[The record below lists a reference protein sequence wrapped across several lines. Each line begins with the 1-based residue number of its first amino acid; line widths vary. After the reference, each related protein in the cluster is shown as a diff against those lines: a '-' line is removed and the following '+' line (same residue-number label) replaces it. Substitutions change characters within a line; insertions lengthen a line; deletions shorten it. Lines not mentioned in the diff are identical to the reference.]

1 MNLQDLEQPHFPSKR
16 RKMKNADKMKRQP
29 YYFGADPKEELTE
42 QLRAY
47 RYEVFS
53 KTEDFIKV
61 KKSIECLKEKGNN
74 PIAKSVLKVRNR
86 KKNDLEEKIEEL
98 NKKIRELAKEEELSE
113 EEIEAFE
120 ERFWKEK
127 TYTLEGL
134 EELKKKLSQAENS
147 FDRVLLNTQIRRYE
161 ENLKKRR
168 LLESKE
174 EFPDENASDQEKEDD
189 APELLEE
196 EDDEEE
202 EELSE
207 EESRLY
213 KIAFELDEEDLA
225 RDFERRFYTQYVQ
238 SDEYKDKL
246 AFVMDALNIKGT
258 AGEVKDKKSKKKI
271 TLVSQLNLDRIS
283 RFFDLLHIK
292 GEDKR
297 TYRPW
302 GKKPMAQSKDSIIDI
317 FEKKK
322 IQKNRFF
329 SINETPIKTKKG
341 LRMNRD
347 GKIYAWKKEYEQRSE
362 HDLTAF
368 NSFYFDVD
376 FKADGKSIEDESILR
391 ERKREFL
398 ISLKKMSVKPSAVV
412 KSRNGY
418 HLYYAIAE
426 QDRHMALY
434 EWQEIEYSIHKYI
447 QENIT
452 PYIDPVVKDASRV
465 LRIPGTIHHKPGTK
479 PYLVKLLYIT
489 DRRYTAEELLPIMS
503 TTVYEPKKI
512 EDSRPRVST
521 PKEMNQTIEAIRNL
535 NVDFFDLPK
544 YDVELSITDAK
555 NMIKQLDMIEFLGLH
570 VKPGQ
575 CFSSVLRPDNH
586 PSCAIYLNETTNE
599 YWYRDFSEKKDRDI
613 INIVQEIAGVDFMK
627 ALCFVCHVYGIRTIS
642 SKKAFTKE
650 ENTIVFEMAVN
661 RKELRW
667 AIPLTRIYK
676 AVMQLWETRG
686 STRTS
691 ALQIGCEYF
700 AEYYNSMFPYHGKS
714 VSTIKNHLL
723 VLEYCGLL
731 RRKPIKQ
738 SRAYDNDPPNEFF
751 MVDASNIDIVSRL
764 TELREHIP
772 NTYRDISLKK
782 IRELKEEQESIAA

>member
-168 LLESKE
+168 LLECKE
-174 EFPDENASDQEKEDD
+174 ELPDENATDLHTRSEQKKEDD
-189 APELLEE
+189 TP
-196 EDDEEE
+196 
-202 EELSE
+202 ELSE
-207 EESRLY
+207 EEEEEEDRLLAIANY
-213 KIAFELDEEDLA
+213 FAFELDEEDLA
-225 RDFERRFYTQYVQ
+225 REEERRFYTQYVQ
-238 SDEYKDKL
+238 SDEYKEKL
-246 AFVMDALNIKGT
+246 AFVMDALKIKGI
-258 AGEVKDKKSKKKI
+258 AGEVKEKKNKKKI
-271 TLVSQLNLDRIS
+271 TLVSQLDLDRIC

-302 GKKPMAQSKDSIIDI
+302 GKKPIVQSKDSLQDL
-317 FEKKK
+317 FKKKK

-329 SINETPIKTKKG
+329 AVNEAPIVQRKG
-341 LRMNRD
+341 LRMNKD
-347 GKIYAWKKEYEQRSE
+347 GQIYAWKKKVEDRGQYS
-362 HDLTAF
+362 LKAF
-368 NSFYFDVD
+368 NAFYFDVD
-376 FKADGKSIEDESILR
+376 FKIEGKSIEDESILR

-426 QDRHMALY
+426 QDRHMKLH

-452 PYIDPVVKDASRV
+452 PYIS
-465 LRIPGTIHHKPGTK
+465 
-479 PYLVKLLYIT
+479 
-489 DRRYTAEELLPIMS
+489 
-503 TTVYEPKKI
+503 
-512 EDSRPRVST
+512 
-521 PKEMNQTIEAIRNL
+521 
-535 NVDFFDLPK
+535 
-544 YDVELSITDAK
+544 
-555 NMIKQLDMIEFLGLH
+555 
-570 VKPGQ
+570 
-575 CFSSVLRPDNH
+575 
-586 PSCAIYLNETTNE
+586 
-599 YWYRDFSEKKDRDI
+599 
-613 INIVQEIAGVDFMK
+613 
-627 ALCFVCHVYGIRTIS
+627 
-642 SKKAFTKE
+642 
-650 ENTIVFEMAVN
+650 
-661 RKELRW
+661 
-667 AIPLTRIYK
+667 
-676 AVMQLWETRG
+676 
-686 STRTS
+686 
-691 ALQIGCEYF
+691 
-700 AEYYNSMFPYHGKS
+700 
-714 VSTIKNHLL
+714 
-723 VLEYCGLL
+723 
-731 RRKPIKQ
+731 
-738 SRAYDNDPPNEFF
+738 
-751 MVDASNIDIVSRL
+751 
-764 TELREHIP
+764 
-772 NTYRDISLKK
+772 
-782 IRELKEEQESIAA
+782 

>member
-61 KKSIECLKEKGNN
+61 KKGIECLKEKGNN

-168 LLESKE
+168 LLECKE
-174 EFPDENASDQEKEDD
+174 ELPDENATDLHTRSDQKKEDD
-189 APELLEE
+189 TPELSEE
-196 EDDEEE
+196 DEEE
-202 EELSE
+202 E
-207 EESRLY
+207 RLLTIANY
-213 KIAFELDEEDLA
+213 FAFELDEEDLA
-225 RDFERRFYTQYVQ
+225 REEERRFYTQYVQ
-238 SDEYKDKL
+238 SDEYKEKL
-246 AFVMDALNIKGT
+246 AFVMDALKIKGT
-258 AGEVKDKKSKKKI
+258 AGEVKEKNKKKI
-271 TLVSQLNLDRIS
+271 TLVSQLDLDRIS

-292 GEDKR
+292 GDDKR

-317 FEKKK
+317 FLKKK

-329 SINETPIKTKKG
+329 SINETPIKRKKG

-347 GKIYAWKKEYEQRSE
+347 GKIYAWEKEYEQRSE

-368 NSFYFDVD
+368 NAFCFDVD
-376 FKADGKSIEDESILR
+376 FKFDGKPIEDTRLLR
-391 ERKREFL
+391 KTKAKFL
-398 ISLKKMSVKPSAVV
+398 RALKKIPIMPSAIV
-412 KSRNGY
+412 KTRNGY
-418 HLYYAIAE
+418 HLYYAIDE
-426 QDRHMALY
+426 KDRNMKLH
-434 EWQEIEYSIHKYI
+434 EWKEIEYNIHRYI
-447 QENIT
+447 EENIT
-452 PYIDPVVKDASRV
+452 QYIDPAVKDASRV
-465 LRIPGTIHHKPGTK
+465 LRIPGTIHHKKGMK

-512 EDSRPRVST
+512 EDSRPHISN

-535 NVDFFDLPK
+535 NVDFFHLPK
-544 YDVELSITDAK
+544 YNIELSLTDAK
-555 NMIKQLDMIEFLGLH
+555 SMIKQLNMIEFLGLNL
-570 VKPGQ
+570 KPGQ
-575 CFSSVLRPDNH
+575 CFRSVLRPDNH
-586 PSCAIYLNETTNE
+586 PSCAIERNYVGRFL
-599 YWYRDFSEKKDRDI
+599 
-613 INIVQEIAGVDFMK
+613 
-627 ALCFVCHVYGIRTIS
+627 
-642 SKKAFTKE
+642 
-650 ENTIVFEMAVN
+650 
-661 RKELRW
+661 
-667 AIPLTRIYK
+667 
-676 AVMQLWETRG
+676 
-686 STRTS
+686 
-691 ALQIGCEYF
+691 
-700 AEYYNSMFPYHGKS
+700 
-714 VSTIKNHLL
+714 
-723 VLEYCGLL
+723 
-731 RRKPIKQ
+731 
-738 SRAYDNDPPNEFF
+738 
-751 MVDASNIDIVSRL
+751 
-764 TELREHIP
+764 
-772 NTYRDISLKK
+772 
-782 IRELKEEQESIAA
+782 

>member
-1 MNLQDLEQPHFPSKR
+1 
-16 RKMKNADKMKRQP
+16 MKNADKMKRQP
-29 YYFGADPKEELTE
+29 CYFGADPKEELVM

-47 RYEVFS
+47 RYEVFDM
-53 KTEDFIKV
+53 TEDFIKIE
-61 KKSIECLKEKGNN
+61 KSIERLKEKENN
-74 PIAKSVLKVRNR
+74 PIAKSVLKARIR

-98 NKKIRELAKEEELSE
+98 NKKIRELAKEEELNE

-120 ERFWKEK
+120 ENFWKEK

-134 EELKKKLSQAENS
+134 EELKQKLSQAENS
-147 FDRVLLNTQIRRYE
+147 FDRVLLRTQIVRYE
-161 ENLKKRR
+161 ENLKC
-168 LLESKE
+168 KE

-189 APELLEE
+189 APELLEDE
-196 EDDEEE
+196 EDDEELLEEE

-238 SDEYKDKL
+238 SDEYKEKL
-246 AFVMDALNIKGT
+246 AFVMDALKIKRNT
-258 AGEVKDKKSKKKI
+258 GEVKRKKKI
-271 TLVSQLNLDRIS
+271 TLVSQLDLDRIG
-283 RFFDLLHIK
+283 RFFELLHIK
-292 GEDKR
+292 GDDKR

-347 GKIYAWKKEYEQRSE
+347 GKIYAWEKEYEQRSE

-368 NSFYFDVD
+368 NAFCFDVD
-376 FKADGKSIEDESILR
+376 FKSDGKPIEDTRLLR
-391 ERKREFL
+391 ETKAKFL
-398 ISLKKMSVKPSAVV
+398 RALKKIPIMPSAIV
-412 KSRNGY
+412 KTRNGY

-426 QDRHMALY
+426 RDRNMKLH
-434 EWQEIEYSIHKYI
+434 EWKEIEYNIHRYI
-447 QENIT
+447 EENIT
-452 PYIDPVVKDASRV
+452 QYIDPAVKDASRV
-465 LRIPGTIHHKPGTK
+465 LRIPGTIHCKKGTK

-489 DRRYTAEELLPIMS
+489 DRRHTAEELLPIMS
-503 TTVYEPKKI
+503 RTVYEPKKI
-512 EDSRPRVST
+512 EDSRPHISN

-535 NVDFFDLPK
+535 NVDFFRLPK
-544 YDVELSITDAK
+544 YNIELSLTDAK
-555 NMIKQLDMIEFLGLH
+555 SMIKQLNMIEFLGLNL
-570 VKPGQ
+570 KPGQ
-575 CFSSVLRPDNH
+575 CFRSVLRPDNH
-586 PSCAIYLNETTNE
+586 PSCAIYINDTTHE
-599 YWYRDFSEKKDRDI
+599 YWYRDFSERKDRDI
-613 INIVQEIAGVDFMK
+613 INLVQEIADVDFMR
-627 ALCFVCHVYGIRTIS
+627 ALCFICHVYGIRTIS
-642 SKKAFTKE
+642 SKKTFTKE
-650 ENTIVFEMAVN
+650 ENTVVFEMAVN

-691 ALQIGCEYF
+691 ALQIGGEYF
-700 AEYYNSMFPYHGKS
+700 AALYNSMFPYHDKS

-731 RRKPIKQ
+731 RRKPAKQ
-738 SRAYDNDPPNEFF
+738 SHAYDNDPPNEFYI
-751 MVDASNIDIVSRL
+751 VDASNIDIASRL
-764 TELREHIP
+764 TELRERIP

-782 IRELKEEQESIAA
+782 IRELKEEQKMKELIAA